1 MFKYIAL
8 ILAGLVVDQ
17 ISKSLAVWFLSD
29 MTSLAIIPNVF
40 HLTYIKNN
48 GIAFSFLSGHQ
59 GLILFVTTL
68 CILLLLYVLFRLP
81 KTRRWNMVNTGFSLI
96 ISGAI
101 GNLIDRVSKSY
112 VIDFLDFRLIGF
124 PIFNF
129 ADCFVCVGAVIV
141 LYALFRDKDLLDQA
155 ADILRRNP
163 HPISSEV
170 AAGAQPV
177 RNRTPKTSAEV
188 RSRQTQRANAQST
201 KKRRTAGRSRSARVR
216 MRSDSQIQTRP
227 PAQAASVKKKAP
239 KAPADPSPG
248 LSPYE
253 KQTLSRLKRVTASR
267 AEYRLEPNVKTE
279 LKHLEPHRPKMTFSP
294 TPSDAFRKS
303 NTRDLFN
310 IKQLAAEEN
319 KRSVSDSEGT
329 KDYVPRR
336 KQKRPN

>member
-48 GIAFSFLSGHQ
+48 GISFSFLSGHQ
-59 GLILFVTTL
+59 GIILFVTSL
-68 CILLLLYVLFRLP
+68 CILLLLYVLLRLP
-81 KTRRWNMVNTGFSLI
+81 KTRRWNLVNTGFSLI

-101 GNLIDRVSKSY
+101 GNLIDRVGKSY

-129 ADCFVCVGAVIV
+129 ADCFVCVGAFIV

-155 ADILRRNP
+155 ADILRGNP
-163 HPISSEV
+163 HPIRSDV

-177 RNRTPKTSAEV
+177 SNQKTRSTATAQ
-188 RSRQTQRANAQST
+188 SRQTQKTRRRKTATRPPQG
-201 KKRRTAGRSRSARVR
+201 KRRPNPQ
-216 MRSDSQIQTRP
+216 QIQTQP
-227 PAQAASVKKKAP
+227 PAQAASVRKKAP
-239 KAPADPSPG
+239 KAPADPAPA

-267 AEYRLEPNVKTE
+267 ADYRLEPNVKTE
-279 LKHLEPHRPKMTFSP
+279 LKHLEPHRPKMTFQP

-310 IKQLAAEEN
+310 IKQLTAEQ
-319 KRSVSDSEGT
+319 KRQTASDSDGT

-336 KQKRPN
+336 KQRRQQ